1 MKCLLITLL
10 ACLLQ
15 LVAAAQQPN
24 EVTLVVTGEGST
36 KEDATDNALRSA
48 IEQAFGVFVSANT
61 EILNE
66 ELVKDEIATVSS
78 GNIRTFQEL
87 SCIKEPS
94 GNYMMTLNATVS
106 IGKLVEY
113 TQNHGAVTELAG
125 SVFASNY
132 REQVLRTKNIKTSL
146 TNAIPIAWELAKSM
160 YDFELKTSQ
169 PKITGKGTATISV
182 SVIVKSN
189 ENTNALG
196 DFLFPLLSSISLSN
210 EDILPRLQEGYS
222 AYGYLLLS
230 SNRKQHMPSLSGQ
243 NNLSGDNKMIKRLRY
258 FLDEPIDK
266 QFLQNWRVIA

>member
-10 ACLLQ
+10 ACLSQ

-61 EILNE
+61 EILND

-132 REQVLRTKNIKTSL
+132 ST
-146 TNAIPIAWELAKSM
+146 
-160 YDFELKTSQ
+160 
-169 PKITGKGTATISV
+169 
-182 SVIVKSN
+182 
-189 ENTNALG
+189 
-196 DFLFPLLSSISLSN
+196 
-210 EDILPRLQEGYS
+210 ILPVF
-222 AYGYLLLS
+222 
-230 SNRKQHMPSLSGQ
+230 KQVPSFS
-243 NNLSGDNKMIKRLRY
+243 
-258 FLDEPIDK
+258 
-266 QFLQNWRVIA
+266 